1 MDPLPASARAYLHA
15 HDLPRIES
23 PTPQLV
29 PVSALHSPGWW
40 PGTSRAYADWIG
52 TPHLAPGAACAL
64 QHYTGRLL
72 SVVVAVWALTGRLMS
87 LRPDLW
93 RAEVDRHGAT
103 RGVWHE
109 DSILGGP
116 VTPAELGTAIAAH
129 VTPIAEAARRD
140 SRLTLPVAL
149 GGPAASLA
157 GAIARVHRGVP
168 AAGRSDVRR
177 AGTAALAALHDRAR
191 RELVTLAAD
200 EVEPAMLQQH
210 RTTCCLIRLGR
221 DHGACDSC
229 PRVPAAERVAR
240 QRERHRGL
248 TR

>member
-1 MDPLPASARAYLHA
+1 VDPLPASARAYLHA
-15 HDLPRIES
+15 HDLPRLGS
-23 PTPQLV
+23 RTPQLV
-29 PVSALHSPGWW
+29 PVTALRSPAWW

-93 RAEVDRHGAT
+93 RVDVDRHGAT

-109 DSILGGP
+109 EAILGGAA
-116 VTPAELGTAIAAH
+116 TPAELGTAIATH

-157 GAIARVHRGVP
+157 GAMARVHRDVP
-168 AAGRSDVRR
+168 PAVRV
-177 AGTAALAALHDRAR
+177 AVLDSGTVALAALHDRAG

-200 EVEPAMLQQH
+200 EVEPALLQQH